1 MELFIELKK
10 GLDGSRG
17 YQSGGNMQD
26 DQAYWNTDT
35 VPLPEKFP
43 WVEIETQEVSH
54 AAVMD
59 GEKVLIPAFT
69 RLEVVSAT
77 DGEEIAVETVVQPT
91 QLDRIEA
98 QIMYTALMT
107 DSMLEEDE

>member
-1 MELFIELKK
+1 MELFVQLEKNA
-10 GLDGSRG
+10 DGSRAF
-17 YQSGGNMQD
+17 QCGGDMQD
-26 DQAYWNTDT
+26 GQAYWNVEQ

-54 AAVMD
+54 EAVMD

-77 DGEEIAVETVVQPT
+77 DGEVIEVEPVVLPT

-98 QIMYTALMT
+98 QVTYTAMMT
-107 DSMLEEDE
+107 DTLMEG

>member
-1 MELFIELKK
+1 MEMFIQLKK
-10 GLDGSRG
+10 NFDGSRG
-17 YQSGGNMQD
+17 YQSGGDMQN
-26 DQAYWNTDT
+26 DQAYWNTDV

-54 AAVMD
+54 DAVMD
-59 GEKVLIPAFT
+59 GKKVLIPAFT

-77 DGEEIAVETVVQPT
+77 DGEVIEVEPVVLPT

-98 QIMYTALMT
+98 QALYTALMT
-107 DSMLEEDE
+107 DTLIEEV

>member
-1 MELFIELKK
+1 MEMFIQLKK
-10 GLDGSRG
+10 NFDGSRG
-17 YQSGGNMQD
+17 YQNGGDMQEG
-26 DQAYWNTDT
+26 QAYWNTDA

-54 AAVMD
+54 DAVMD
-59 GEKVLIPAFT
+59 GKKVLIPAFT

-77 DGEEIAVETVVQPT
+77 DGEEIEVETVVSPT

-98 QIMYTALMT
+98 QVTYTAMMT
-107 DSMLEEDE
+107 DTLMEG

>member
-1 MELFIELKK
+1 MEMFIQLKK
-10 GLDGSRG
+10 NFDGSRG
-17 YQSGGNMQD
+17 YQSGGDMQN
-26 DQAYWNTDT
+26 DQAYWNTDV

-54 AAVMD
+54 DAVMD

-77 DGEEIAVETVVQPT
+77 DGEEIEVETVASPT

-98 QIMYTALMT
+98 QVTYTAMMT
-107 DSMLEEDE
+107 DTMMEG

>member
-1 MELFIELKK
+1 MELFIQLEKNF
-10 GLDGSRG
+10 DGSRG
-17 YQSGGNMQD
+17 YQSGGDMQN
-26 DQAYWNTDT
+26 DQAYWNTDV

-43 WVEIETQEVSH
+43 WVEIETTEVSH
-54 AAVMD
+54 EAVMD

-77 DGEEIAVETVVQPT
+77 DGEEIEVETVASPT

-98 QIMYTALMT
+98 QVTYTAMMT
-107 DSMLEEDE
+107 DTMMEG

>member
-10 GLDGSRG
+10 SFDGSRG
-17 YQSGGNMQD
+17 YQCGGNMQD
-26 DQAYWNTDT
+26 NQAYWNTDV
-35 VPLPEKFP
+35 VPLPTKFP

-54 AAVMD
+54 EAIMD

-77 DGEEIAVETVVQPT
+77 DGEEIEVETAASPT

-98 QIMYTALMT
+98 QVMYTALMT
-107 DSMLEEDE
+107 DSLLEEDE

>member
-1 MELFIELKK
+1 MEMFIQLKK
-10 GLDGSRG
+10 NFDGSRG
-17 YQSGGNMQD
+17 YQSGGDMQNG
-26 DQAYWNTDT
+26 QAYWNTDV

-43 WVEIETQEVSH
+43 WVEIETAEVSH
-54 AAVMD
+54 DAVMD

-77 DGEEIAVETVVQPT
+77 DGEVIEVETVASPT

-98 QIMYTALMT
+98 QVTYTAMMT
-107 DSMLEEDE
+107 DTMMEG

>member
-1 MELFIELKK
+1 MELFIQLEKNP
-10 GLDGSRG
+10 DGSRAL
-17 YQSGGNMQD
+17 QFGGDMQE
-26 DQAYWNTDT
+26 DQAYWNTDQ

-43 WVEIETQEVSH
+43 WVEIETQEVH
-54 AAVMD
+54 HEAVMD

-77 DGEEIAVETVVQPT
+77 DGEVIEVEEVVIPT

-98 QIMYTALMT
+98 QVTYTAMMT
-107 DSMLEEDE
+107 DTMMEG